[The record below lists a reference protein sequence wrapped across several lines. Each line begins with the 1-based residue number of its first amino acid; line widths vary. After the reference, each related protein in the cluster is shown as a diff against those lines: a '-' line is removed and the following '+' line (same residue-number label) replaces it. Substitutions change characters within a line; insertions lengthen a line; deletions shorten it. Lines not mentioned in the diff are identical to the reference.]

1 MAIPPVQKALV
12 LHKESTPYVIEE
24 RPVSQPG
31 PGDVLVKIFSCALNP
46 VDWSMTEPPA
56 SRVLIPSFPFVP
68 GLDAAGVV
76 IGVGAG
82 VTNLKEGD
90 RILFESNWQ
99 PNAAAFQQYAI
110 VPSDLTAII
119 PDTVTFDQAATIP
132 LALTTVV
139 LALYNQSPAP
149 GNASLSLTP
158 VWEPEGQTAYAG
170 KPAFI
175 VGGATSLGQLAG
187 HSPIITTASPHNA
200 ELLTSLGATHVIDR
214 SRSNESILAEL
225 PKLTGGKPIEFA
237 LVTAP
242 PLPEVLRLGRD
253 ALAPGGALG
262 TAMPGPQRIPEDV
275 ANPGEGK
282 RVGYVFGSAHLPHTR
297 ETGIAMF
304 QQISKWL
311 EKGILKVRLGY
322 EPLLLQTP
330 TSVLM
335 PILKTQPNLLEV
347 IPKGLAGINDGL
359 ARLRANEV
367 SGQKLVAHP
376 QETP

>member
-1 MAIPPVQKALV
+1 MAIPSVQKALV

-24 RPVSQPG
+24 RPVPQPG
-31 PGDVLVKIFSCALNP
+31 PGDVLVKILSCALNP

-56 SRVLIPSFPFVP
+56 SKILIPSFPFVP

-76 IGVGAG
+76 VGVGAG
-82 VTNLKEGD
+82 VTSPKEGD
-90 RILFESNWQ
+90 RIVFEGNWH
-99 PNAAAFQQYAI
+99 PDAAAFQQYTT
-110 VPSDLTAII
+110 VPSELTAII
-119 PDTVTFDQAATIP
+119 PENITFDQAATIP

-149 GNASLSLTP
+149 GNTSLRLTP

-175 VGGATSLGQLAG
+175 VGGATSLGQYAIQLAKLAG
-187 HSPIITTASPHNA
+187 HNPIIATASLRNA
-200 ELLTSLGATHVIDR
+200 ALLTSLGATHVIDR
-214 SRSNESILAEL
+214 SRPNESILAEL

-262 TAMPGPQRIPEDV
+262 TVMPGPQRIPEDV

-282 RVGYVFGSAHLPHTR
+282 RIGYVFGSARLPHTR
-297 ETGIAMF
+297 ETGVAMF
-304 QQISKWL
+304 QQLSKWL
-311 EKGILKVRLGY
+311 EEGILK
-322 EPLLLQTP
+322 
-330 TSVLM
+330 
-335 PILKTQPNLLEV
+335 PNLLEV
-347 IPKGLAGINDGL
+347 LPNGLAGINDGL
-359 ARLRANEV
+359 ARLRADKV